1 VFLRKSWKENF
12 MYRYLTALFACLCL
26 SIPAAAQTNNEH
38 RGYGY
43 VYAGP
48 LGSEDG
54 AGITAGGG
62 GDGLIYR
69 GLSLG
74 GDFAVLSPGSR
85 WGRSFGAA
93 SFNGGYHFINASA
106 SGKVVPFVTAGPMA
120 FFGDG
125 VGYGFNAG
133 GGVNYWF
140 KERLGARFELR
151 GHIPVN
157 TDLQPLYSFRVGLS
171 FR

>member
-1 VFLRKSWKENF
+1 MKNLLMAVL
-12 MYRYLTALFACLCL
+12 ACLCL
-26 SIPAAAQTNNEH
+26 ALPSAAQTNAEH

-48 LGSEDG
+48 LGSESG
-54 AGITAGGG
+54 AGLTAGGG
-62 GDGLIYR
+62 GDGMVYR
-69 GLSLG
+69 GVSVG
-74 GDFAVLSPGSR
+74 GDFALLSPGSR

-93 SFNGGYHFINASA
+93 ALNGGYHFTNATS

-125 VGYGFNAG
+125 VGYGINAG

-140 KERLGARFELR
+140 KERLGARFEFR
-151 GHIPVN
+151 AHTPVN
-157 TDLQPLYSFRVGLS
+157 TDLQTLYGFRIGLT

>member
-1 VFLRKSWKENF
+1 MYKFFLV
-12 MYRYLTALFACLCL
+12 ALVSLGLAF
-26 SIPAAAQTNNEH
+26 SVAAQTSTEK

-48 LGSEDG
+48 LGSEAG
-54 AGITAGGG
+54 AGFTAGGG
-62 GDGLIYR
+62 GDGLIYH

-74 GDFAVLSPGSR
+74 GDFTLLSPGSR
-85 WGRSFGAA
+85 WGRSFGAVA
-93 SFNGGYHFINASA
+93 VNGGYHFTQADS
-106 SGKVVPFVTAGPMA
+106 SGKFVPFVTAGPMA

-140 KERLGARFELR
+140 KERLGARFEFR
-151 GHIPVN
+151 AHTPVN
-157 TDLQPLYSFRVGLS
+157 TDLQTMYGFRIGLT